1 MTYMPNKNRTFESI
15 LNEGLTTEPASII
28 FDEVI
33 DDVEDS
39 KYHKNLK
46 ELFYFALNNGPSLFT
61 GISVPDSDNPL
72 IMAKIYLTKWCNKYI
87 RDRNNPALKNL
98 LKHLAKKMLL

>member
-1 MTYMPNKNRTFESI
+1 MPNKNRTFESI

-39 KYHKNLK
+39 KY
-46 ELFYFALNNGPSLFT
+46 G
-61 GISVPDSDNPL
+61 SV
-72 IMAKIYLTKWCNKYI
+72 AKFS
-87 RDRNNPALKNL
+87 
-98 LKHLAKKMLL
+98 KKSILV

>member
-1 MTYMPNKNRTFESI
+1 MPNKNRTFESI

-46 ELFYFALNNGPSLFT
+46 ELFILHSTMDQVCSL
-61 GISVPDSDNPL
+61 VYQYL
-72 IMAKIYLTKWCNKYI
+72 IVII
-87 RDRNNPALKNL
+87 
-98 LKHLAKKMLL
+98 H

>member
-1 MTYMPNKNRTFESI
+1 MPNKNRTFESI

-46 ELFYFALNNGPSLFT
+46 EILY
-61 GISVPDSDNPL
+61 L
-72 IMAKIYLTKWCNKYI
+72 IFDY
-87 RDRNNPALKNL
+87 PH
-98 LKHLAKKMLL
+98 KHYTFKHFEV

>member
-1 MTYMPNKNRTFESI
+1 MPNKNRTFESI

-39 KYHKNLK
+39 KYHKNL
-46 ELFYFALNNGPSLFT
+46 N
-61 GISVPDSDNPL
+61 I
-72 IMAKIYLTKWCNKYI
+72 KI
-87 RDRNNPALKNL
+87 
-98 LKHLAKKMLL
+98 

>member
-1 MTYMPNKNRTFESI
+1 MPNKNRTFESI

-39 KYHKNLK
+39 KYHKNLNIN
-46 ELFYFALNNGPSLFT
+46 F
-61 GISVPDSDNPL
+61 ISNFQLS
-72 IMAKIYLTKWCNKYI
+72 A
-87 RDRNNPALKNL
+87 
-98 LKHLAKKMLL
+98 

>member
-1 MTYMPNKNRTFESI
+1 MTYVPNKNRTFESI

-46 ELFYFALNNGPSLFT
+46 ELFYFALTLDQVCSL
-61 GISVPDSDNPL
+61 VYQYL
-72 IMAKIYLTKWCNKYI
+72 IVII
-87 RDRNNPALKNL
+87 
-98 LKHLAKKMLL
+98 H